1 MSLKEIFMNKNEAL
15 NFVYENI
22 LGEDSILI
30 QLRRGEGLNEDRFNE
45 LVTAMQFLIVEYK
58 NLDVVP
64 KKLAL
69 SFVDISNYFYFNEDK
84 YSLDEQDYIEDAVQK
99 ISQLANEL
107 FDY

>member
-1 MSLKEIFMNKNEAL
+1 MNKNEAL
-15 NFVYENI
+15 NLVYENI
-22 LGEDSILI
+22 LGEHSILI

-58 NLDVVP
+58 DLDIVP

-84 YSLDEQDYIEDAVQK
+84 YSLEEQNLIEDAVQK

>member
-1 MSLKEIFMNKNEAL
+1 MNKNEAL
-15 NFVYENI
+15 NIVYKNI
-22 LGEDSILI
+22 LGEDSILL

-45 LVTAMQFLIVEYK
+45 LVTAMQLLIVEYK

-84 YSLDEQDYIEDAVQK
+84 YSLDEQNLIEDAVQK

>member
-1 MSLKEIFMNKNEAL
+1 MNKNEAL
-15 NFVYENI
+15 NLVYENI
-22 LGEDSILI
+22 LGEDSILL

-45 LVTAMQFLIVEYK
+45 LIIAMQFLIVEYK

-84 YSLDEQDYIEDAVQK
+84 YSLDEQNLIEDAVQK
-99 ISQLANEL
+99 ISQLANEM

>member
-1 MSLKEIFMNKNEAL
+1 MNKNEAL
-15 NFVYENI
+15 NLVYENI
-22 LGEDSILI
+22 LGEHSILI

-58 NLDVVP
+58 DLDIVP

-84 YSLDEQDYIEDAVQK
+84 YSLEEQNLIEDAVQK

-107 FDY
+107 FDYW